1 MSDFIVSA
9 RKYRPETFKSVVGQ
23 DSITA
28 TLKNAISGNHLGHA
42 YLFCGPHGVGK
53 TTCARIFAKTINCQ
67 SIAEDGEA
75 CNECE
80 SCVSFNESRSYNIHE
95 LDAASNNT
103 VDDIRS
109 LNEQVRIPPQ
119 LGKYSVYIIDEV
131 HMLSQQAFNAFLK
144 TLEEPPKHAIFIL
157 ATTEKHKIIPTILSR
172 CQIFDFNRIK
182 VQDTVEYLS
191 FIAGEE
197 TIKFESDALHVI
209 AQKADGAMRDALSIF
224 DQVVSFSGGN
234 IEYQTVIDNLNIL
247 DFEYYFKLT
256 DHFLEGETSEPLLI
270 FDEILDKG
278 FDSHNFIN
286 GLASHF
292 RDLLVSTDKQTIRLL
307 EVSDNLKEKYL
318 NQSQKVTPDF
328 LFTVLD
334 ICAQIDLQFKASRNQ
349 RLLIELGLI
358 KMANLIAE
366 KKKPLAEKASSQEAG
381 QVEIPIEKT
390 VKSESGELSENKIL
404 VANENLKD
412 VNSSDDKLS
421 TAITDVSERKE
432 LVEKKSDEKK
442 GETQNSEVKIQRNV
456 VKSPVIS
463 IRSAL
468 ENKVVNEKI
477 EEDSPGAV
485 EGEIVVTDDEI
496 VHNEHFTAVELEK
509 SWGVYVEKLQNEKPR
524 IYSSLKSRTPF
535 LNEELNVELEF
546 VNLDQ
551 LENFNQQVRNSLQN
565 HLKRELKNSGI
576 EIITTLKES
585 DTKGKRLYTSEEKFD
600 YLSKKNPNIVK
611 LKQQFNLDFD

>member
-28 TLKNAISGNHLGHA
+28 TLKNAIAGNHLGHA
-42 YLFCGPHGVGK
+42 YLFCGPRGVGK

-67 SIAEDGEA
+67 ELGEDGEA
-75 CNECE
+75 CNKCE
-80 SCVSFNESRSYNIHE
+80 SCISFDESRSYNIHE

-103 VDDIRS
+103 VEDIRS

-182 VQDTVEYLS
+182 VQDAVKYLS

-197 TIKFESDALHVI
+197 SIKYEADALHII

-234 IEYQTVIDNLNIL
+234 IEYQSVIDNLNIL

-256 DHFLEGETSEPLLI
+256 EHFLEGDSSSPLLI

-292 RDLLVSTDKQTIRLL
+292 RELLVSTDKQTIRLL

-318 NQSQKVTPDF
+318 DQATKVTPDF
-328 LFTVLD
+328 LFSSLN
-334 ICAQIDLQFKASRNQ
+334 ICSQIDLQFKASRNQ

-358 KMANLIAE
+358 KMANQIAE
-366 KKKPLAEKASSQEAG
+366 KKKPL
-381 QVEIPIEKT
+381 IEE
-390 VKSESGELSENKIL
+390 VP
-404 VANENLKD
+404 
-412 VNSSDDKLS
+412 
-421 TAITDVSERKE
+421 
-432 LVEKKSDEKK
+432 KK
-442 GETQNSEVKIQRNV
+442 EVKIEEKPPVEKIITETKIVPEKKEPVEPEPKATNGEIQNSNLKVQRNI
-456 VKSPVIS
+456 VKSKVIS
-463 IRSAL
+463 IRDAL
-468 ENKVVNEKI
+468 DNKQIPTMKNEDKA
-477 EEDSPGAV
+477 EACDEKLPESEDD
-485 EGEIVVTDDEI
+485 II
-496 VHNEHFTAVELEK
+496 QNESFTSEELEK
-509 SWGVYVEKLQNEKPR
+509 SWAVYIDKIQVEKPR
-524 IYSSLKSRTPF
+524 ISSSLKSRTPV
-535 LNEELNVELEF
+535 LNEELNIELEF

-551 LENFNQQVRNSLQN
+551 LENFNHQVKQSLLN
-565 HLKRELKNSGI
+565 HLRRELKNSGI
-576 EIITTLKES
+576 EINTSLKES
-585 DTKGKRLYTSEEKFD
+585 DNKGRRLYTSEEKFE
-600 YLSKKNPNIVK
+600 YLSKKNPNIIK
-611 LKQQFNLDFD
+611 LKTQFNLDFD